1 MNKLIALF
9 LLLGASACSPPPA
22 AVPPLAGAR
31 IGGPLRLVD
40 GDGRPFTERDL
51 IGRWH
56 IVYFGYTYCPDACP
70 TDMAAIGAGLKQVE
84 ASDPVTGAKVEP
96 VFVTVDPTRDTPA
109 VVKRFA
115 STFHP
120 RAIGLTG
127 SQAEIDAAA
136 KAYGV
141 AHSIG
146 TKTAGD
152 YLVDHSRAA
161 YLMGPDGKPVALV
174 GQDGGPAA
182 VADTIRRW
190 VK

>member
-1 MNKLIALF
+1 MNKVAA
-9 LLLGASACSPPPA
+9 LLLLLAASACSPQPA
-22 AVPPLAGAR
+22 ATPPLAGAR

-56 IVYFGYTYCPDACP
+56 IVYFGYTFCPDACP

-84 ASDPVTGAKVEP
+84 ASDPATGAKVVP
-96 VFVTVDPTRDTPA
+96 VFVTVDPARDTPA

-115 STFHP
+115 VTFHP

-127 SQAEIDAAA
+127 SQAEVDAAA

-146 TKTAGD
+146 TRSAGG